1 VDPLLG
7 TSELRNTNRVSPRV
21 REGIP
26 QNKIIGKSLDISTL
40 AIAVSRM
47 PIVQHALQLVLY
59 WQLNL
64 QRPDSMIL
72 LKHWNL
78 KTWKKKLTLRIS
90 TSGSYPY
97 AFLFPQVHPYPLCC
111 HGTPTKESKNQH
123 CEYGWQANRC
133 SHTASHISMM
143 LRRKLHN
150 NKFKI
155 TVTWVLGTP
164 KQTEQ
169 ASVLPSSSVPQFST
183 IKQQSAQNFRQG
195 VTERSVSIE

>member
-1 VDPLLG
+1 
-7 TSELRNTNRVSPRV
+7 
-21 REGIP
+21 
-26 QNKIIGKSLDISTL
+26 
-40 AIAVSRM
+40 M

-78 KTWKKKLTLRIS
+78 KTWKKKLTSRIS

-97 AFLFPQVHPYPLCC
+97 AFPFPQVHPYPLCC
-111 HGTPTKESKNQH
+111 HGTPTKESKNQQ

-143 LRRKLHN
+143 LQRKLHN

-169 ASVLPSSSVPQFST
+169 ASVLPSSSLPQFST

-195 VTERSVSIE
+195 ATERSCVYRVAYIEDSCWSFLHLEHILP